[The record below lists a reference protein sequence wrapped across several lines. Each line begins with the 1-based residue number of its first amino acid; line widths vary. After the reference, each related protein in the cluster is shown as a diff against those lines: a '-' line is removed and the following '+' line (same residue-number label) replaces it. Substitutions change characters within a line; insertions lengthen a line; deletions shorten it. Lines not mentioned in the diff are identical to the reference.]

1 MPDTRPP
8 SSVRRWPITLKLPL
22 LIGGLLVVVTA
33 IYSSAA
39 YTAMVRSA
47 LAIATAHLD
56 TATVQFAR
64 SLHQSRDQLVTAMR
78 GAADSAA
85 LRDYLA
91 RRDSRRRARALAVL
105 ASTGGTPAQL
115 AVSELLDAS
124 GRRVLA
130 IGGAERWNDSAA
142 RAELLRRAAIADS
155 GYVGAFRTVGDSI
168 LLPVAGRVM
177 VGHELR
183 GYVVQWHRLMTT
195 PEARRRTGQ
204 IVGTGATIYLGNAAG
219 DVWTDLSL
227 RAAPPPVDVAR
238 DTGILRYQRSGGP
251 AVLATA
257 RAVPGTP
264 WLVLLEFPSEDVI
277 APARL
282 FLGRLALIGA
292 IVLLLGLTAAYAV
305 SRTLTGPLARLTHAA
320 EDMAA
325 GSFSGTVG
333 VANRGDELGRLAAAF
348 DTMVDHVQES
358 QRELEERVRTR
369 TAELQ
374 ERNEELEAF
383 AYSISHDL
391 RAPLRAMGG
400 FSQAMLEDYGDRL
413 DETGRGYAQRVVTAA
428 QTMDQLIRDLLTY
441 SKVTRSELELAPLNL
456 SRILKGVVR
465 GLEGEIRERKAQVTV
480 DELPPDIIG
489 HEATLTQVMTNLIS
503 NAIKFVPADRS
514 PEVRVRT
521 ERRGGRLRLWVE
533 DNGIGIAPEHHERI
547 FRVFERLHGAEEY
560 PGTGIGL
567 AIVRKGAERMGGRAG
582 LESTPGQGSRF
593 WIELSLAEERN
604 ERERHSD
611 SAG

>member
-1 MPDTRPP
+1 MSETRPQP
-8 SSVRRWPITLKLPL
+8 SVRRWPITLKLPL

-33 IYSSAA
+33 VYSSAA

-64 SLHQSRDQLVTAMR
+64 SLHQSRDQLVGAMR
-78 GAADSAA
+78 DAADSAA
-85 LRDYLA
+85 FRAFLA
-91 RRDSRRRARALAVL
+91 RPDARRRARALSVL
-105 ASTGGTPAQL
+105 TSTGGPPAQL
-115 AVSELLDAS
+115 ALSELLDPA
-124 GRRVLA
+124 GRRLLA
-130 IGGAERWNDSAA
+130 VGGADRWADAGA
-142 RAELLRRAAIADS
+142 RAELLRAAARADS
-155 GYVGAFRTVGDSI
+155 GVVGAFRAIGDSI
-168 LLPVAGRVM
+168 VLPVAGRVM
-177 VGHELR
+177 VGSTLR

-227 RAAPPPVDVAR
+227 RAPAPPIDVAH
-238 DTGILRYQRSGGP
+238 DTGVLRYQRAGGP

-257 RAVPGTP
+257 RAVRGTP
-264 WLVLLEFPSEDVI
+264 WTVLLEFPSADVI

-282 FLGRLALIGA
+282 FLGRLALISA
-292 IVLLLGLTAAYAV
+292 IVLVLGLVAAYAV
-305 SRTLTGPLARLTHAA
+305 SRTLTGPLARLTRAA
-320 EDMAA
+320 EGIAA
-325 GSFSGTVG
+325 GSFAGSVG
-333 VANRGDELGRLAAAF
+333 VADRGDEIGRLGSAF
-348 DTMVDHVQES
+348 DTMMDHVRES
-358 QRELEERVRTR
+358 QLELEERVRAR

-441 SKVTRSELELAPLNL
+441 SKVTRSELELAPLHL
-456 SRILKGVVR
+456 SRILHGVVR
-465 GLEGEIRERKAQVTV
+465 TLEGEIRERHAQVAL
-480 DELPPDIIG
+480 DESPPDVIG
-489 HEATLTQVMTNLIS
+489 HEATLAQVLTNLVS
-503 NAIKFVPADRS
+503 NAIKFVPADRT
-514 PEVRVRT
+514 PQVRIRSDL
-521 ERRGGRLRLWVE
+521 RGGRLRLWVE
-533 DNGIGIAPEHHERI
+533 DNGIGIAPEHHERV

-582 LESTPGQGSRF
+582 LESMPGQGSRF

-604 ERERHSD
+604 EREQHSD
-611 SAG
+611 TAG

>member
-1 MPDTRPP
+1 MPDSRPAP
-8 SSVRRWPITLKLPL
+8 SGRRWPITVKLPL

-64 SLHQSRDQLVTAMR
+64 SLHQSRDQLVGAMR

-85 LRDYLA
+85 LREFLA
-91 RRDSRRRARALAVL
+91 RPDGRHRTRALAVL
-105 ASTGGTPAQL
+105 QSTGGPPAQL
-115 AVSELLDAS
+115 AVSELLDAA
-124 GRRVLA
+124 GRQVLA
-130 IGGAERWNDSAA
+130 IGGSERWNDSAV
-142 RAELLRRAAIADS
+142 RAELIRGAAGADS
-155 GYVGAFRTVGDSI
+155 GYVGAFRAVGDSI
-168 LLPVAGRVM
+168 LIPVAGRVM
-177 VGHELR
+177 AGGSLR
-183 GYVVQWHRLMTT
+183 GYLVQWHRLMTT

-227 RAAPPPVDVAR
+227 RAPAPPVDVSQ
-238 DTGILRYQRSGGP
+238 DTGVLRYRRAGGLD
-251 AVLATA
+251 VLATA
-257 RAVPGTP
+257 RTVHGTP
-264 WLVLLEFPSEDVI
+264 WIVLLEFPSADVV

-282 FLGRLALIGA
+282 FLGRLGAIGA
-292 IVLLLGLTAAYAV
+292 IVLLLGLVAAYAV
-305 SRTLTGPLARLTHAA
+305 SRTLTRPLAQLTQAA
-320 EDMAA
+320 EEIAA
-325 GSFSGTVG
+325 GSFTGTAG
-333 VANRGDELGRLAAAF
+333 VAERGDELGRLASAF
-348 DTMVDHVQES
+348 ETMAQHVRAS
-358 QRELEERVRTR
+358 QQELEARVRAR

-465 GLEGEIRERKAQVTV
+465 GLEGEIRERRARVTL
-480 DELPPDIIG
+480 DELPPDVMG
-489 HEATLTQVMTNLIS
+489 HESTLTQVMTNLLA
-503 NAIKFVPADRS
+503 NAIKFVPPERP
-514 PEVRVRT
+514 PEVRVRW

-533 DNGIGIAPEHHERI
+533 DNGIGIAPEHHERV
-547 FRVFERLHGAEEY
+547 FRVFERLHAAEEY

-582 LESTPGQGSRF
+582 LESTLGQGSRF

-611 SAG
+611 TAG